1 MRDLNRGAAVSDDL
15 KDLRIIH
22 YPDPRLRAVCQPVS
36 VFDDHLKALVERMYE
51 LMEAGEGVG
60 LAAPQ
65 LGVNQRL
72 FVYNPT
78 GKPEDKRAFI
88 NPVLHDARGSVEA
101 EEGCLSLPAVR
112 VRVRRSQRAR
122 LTAQDT
128 EGNPIELHLEDL
140 PARVCQHEIDH
151 LNGVLIIDR
160 MGPTDRLA
168 TRKTLKALEDQFKSS
183 AKRPR
188 ATAHTR

>member
-1 MRDLNRGAAVSDDL
+1 MSHDL

-22 YPDPRLRAVCQPVS
+22 YPDPRLREVCQPVTA
-36 VFDDHLKALVERMYE
+36 FDDRLQALVERMYE

-60 LAAPQ
+60 LAASQ
-65 LGVNQRL
+65 LGINQRL

-78 GKPEDKRAFI
+78 GRPDDKRALI
-88 NPVLHDARGSVEA
+88 NPVLRDLHGSVEG
-101 EEGCLSLPAVR
+101 EEGCLSLPGIR
-112 VRVRRSQRAR
+112 VQVRRSQRGR
-122 LTAQDT
+122 LTAQDV
-128 EGNPIELHLEDL
+128 EGRAVELPLEDL

-183 AKRPR
+183 TKRPR
-188 ATAHTR
+188 SAARAR